1 MAAEQQIEYI
11 LKQLQKS
18 HPDGF
23 FRMLDKGSAGADA
36 VLRCLHEA
44 GGALTA
50 GNLSEF
56 LHVSTARVA
65 VLIRKLTGQGLVTRE
80 SAPND
85 ARIAIIR
92 ITPAGVGRIIRMKNR
107 LYAYVGEVIDKVGME
122 RIMEFLSISE
132 EIRAAVA
139 PPDIGEIFEDS
150 DEV

>member
-1 MAAEQQIEYI
+1 MAAERQIEYI

-23 FRMLDKGSAGADA
+23 FRMLDRSSEGAGA
-36 VLRCLHEA
+36 VLRCLYEA

-56 LHVSTARVA
+56 LHISTARVA

-107 LYAYVGEVIDKVGME
+107 LYAYVGEVIDKVGMD
-122 RIMEFLSISE
+122 RLLMFLSISE